1 LPFTDLKG
9 GKNSQRG
16 WMLKITRA
24 ANGEVVFALSGQL
37 DEEDVAE
44 LETVITSETS
54 DRPIVLNLKDVTLVS
69 RDAIGFLERCEAD
82 GITLQNCARYVRE
95 LITRQRRE
103 S

>member
-1 LPFTDLKG
+1 
-9 GKNSQRG
+9 
-16 WMLKITRA
+16 MLKITRA
-24 ANGEVVFALSGQL
+24 TNGEPVFSLSGQL

-44 LETVITSETS
+44 LESLIRSETS

-69 RDAIGFLERCEAD
+69 RDAISFLARCEAD

-95 LITRQRRE
+95 LITRQRRG